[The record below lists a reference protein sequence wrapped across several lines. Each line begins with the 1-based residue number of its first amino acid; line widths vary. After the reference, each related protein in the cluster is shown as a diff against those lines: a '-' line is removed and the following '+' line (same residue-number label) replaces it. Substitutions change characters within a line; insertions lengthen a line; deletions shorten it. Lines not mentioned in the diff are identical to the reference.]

1 MKRLLF
7 VEDDFAIILGLQ
19 YALEQE
25 NYCVTVCKNA
35 KTALQAAKENT
46 YDLFLLD
53 ISLPDHDGFWLYE
66 KIKEFDTETPA
77 LFLTARDEEEAIVH
91 GLESGAE
98 DYVTKPFKTR
108 ELLLRIQ
115 KIIKRREK
123 NTFLTYRDMEL
134 DLDANKVYIKQK
146 EIEFTAL
153 EYRILLILVSNH
165 GKVITREI
173 LLEHIWDFAGNFVN
187 DNTLTVYIKRIR
199 EKLGDANY
207 IKTIKGSG
215 YRLE

>member
-25 NYCVTVCKNA
+25 KYCVTVCKNA
-35 KTALQAAKENT
+35 KAALQAAKENT

-77 LFLTARDEEEAIVH
+77 LFLTARDEEEAIIH

-123 NTFLTYRDMEL
+123 NTFLTYRDIEL

-146 EIEFTAL
+146 QIEFTAL
-153 EYRILLILVSNH
+153 EYRILLILISNH

-173 LLEHIWDFAGNFVN
+173 LLERIWDFAGNFVN

>member
-7 VEDDFAIILGLQ
+7 IEDDPAIVLGLQ

-25 NYCVTVCKNA
+25 GYVVTVCNNA
-35 KTALQAAKENT
+35 KTALKAAKNNT

-66 KIKEFDTETPA
+66 QLKVFDTPS
-77 LFLTARDEEEAIVH
+77 LFLTARDEEEMIVR

-115 KIIKRREK
+115 KIIKRREA
-123 NTFLTYRDMEL
+123 NTFLTYRDISL
-134 DLDANKVYIKQK
+134 DLDANKVFICQK
-146 EIEFTAL
+146 EVIFTAL

-165 GKVITREI
+165 GKMITREL
-173 LLEHIWDFAGNFVN
+173 LLERIWDSAGNFVN

-207 IKTIKGSG
+207 IKTIKGLG